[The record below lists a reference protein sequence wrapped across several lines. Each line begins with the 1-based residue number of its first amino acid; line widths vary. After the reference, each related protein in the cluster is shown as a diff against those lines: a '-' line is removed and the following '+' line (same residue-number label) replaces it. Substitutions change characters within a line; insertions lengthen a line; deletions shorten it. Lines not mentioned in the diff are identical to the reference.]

1 MARMRSNA
9 DLVREA
15 QRGEVASLEELFR
28 RLRPRMRAVA
38 MACLRDHADADDA
51 CQDAAVLAIAR
62 IGELRDPEAVA
73 QWLSAIVRNASHAIA
88 RRQRPTPTDPAA
100 LRDAAASLDD
110 PARLLEE
117 RATRDWLWHGLAT
130 LSPQVRLAAMLRWF
144 TAGSSYQDV
153 ARVSGVPVSTVR
165 SRLAEARKQLARV
178 LAATAEEPHAD
189 TSALV
194 DERRAEALTVLTA
207 VACGRP
213 AAGVYARWHPDAEIT
228 WPDGRVTGIA
238 GAVQAMYSDYADGVQ
253 YRLRT
258 VLASPGLTV
267 WESDFINPATDPD
280 HCPPGITWLLSES
293 GRRVRSARLIYS
305 ERPAALGRTPA

>member
-1 MARMRSNA
+1 MRWMRSNA

-15 QRGEVASLEELFR
+15 QRGEVAGLEELFR
-28 RLRPRMRAVA
+28 RLQPRMRAVA
-38 MACLRDHADADDA
+38 MACLRDHADAEDA

-62 IGELRDPEAVA
+62 IGELRDPEAVP
-73 QWLSAIVRNASHAIA
+73 QWLNAIVRNACHAIA
-88 RRQRPTPTDPAA
+88 RRQRPTPTDPAV
-100 LRDAAASLDD
+100 LRDVAASLDD
-110 PARLLEE
+110 PARLIEQ
-117 RATRDWLWHGLAT
+117 RAMRDWLWHGLAT

-165 SRLAEARKQLARV
+165 SRLAEARKQLART
-178 LAATAEEPHAD
+178 LAATAEASHAD

-194 DERRAEALTVLTA
+194 GERRAEALTLLTA
-207 VACGRP
+207 VASGTP

-238 GAVQAMYSDYADGVQ
+238 GAVQAMYSDYADGVR

-258 VLASPGLTV
+258 VLASPGLTL
-267 WESDFINPATDPD
+267 WENDFINPPTDPD
-280 HCPPGITWLLSES
+280 HCPPGMTWLLSES

-305 ERPAALGRTPA
+305 RRQTAPA